1 MDSLISNLPVK
12 TKIVGNAGIL
22 LLLLIGGSLYGIYA
36 MTQIGASLQAITQAD
51 IPLTSKIT
59 NITEHQLQQALHL
72 ERALRFSGALQKNI
86 ALFKEEIQRFE
97 AINRQIEEEIR
108 EGESLAGALASLSAE
123 EQAEFALVD
132 AALKKIE
139 TEQHEYAQQVR
150 TVFTH
155 LDKGNIAAA
164 EALVERVETKEDQ
177 LGEELHALLGEI
189 SGFTAQASLHA
200 GQQEQSALSTLATI
214 TVMAL
219 LLGLALSW
227 LITGNITRRLSQVS
241 EGLKAIASGDLRQ
254 RIHGRDGR
262 DEIGSLKASAEE
274 MHTRLLEMISH
285 IGETTE
291 QLSAAAEE
299 MSIVTT
305 QTREGIHRQQSE
317 TAQVATA
324 MNQMTTT
331 VQEVANNITLSAE
344 AAENTYRDTDSG
356 RQIIEAT
363 IQDIRHLASRIEHGT
378 ETVQQLEQ
386 HSEEISGVL
395 DVIKGVAEQT
405 NLLALNAAIEAARA
419 GEQGRGFAVV
429 ADEVRTLASRTQQS
443 TEEIKQMIN
452 NLQSVSQ
459 AAVLVMTESQEQ
471 VQSVV
476 TQATAADTTFTEIRN
491 AVAHI
496 NDMSGQI
503 ASAAEEQ
510 SCVTE
515 EINRNIVQ
523 INDIAGETATGAEH
537 TATASQDLAHMATEL
552 QSIVRQFRV

>member
-22 LLLLIGGSLYGIYA
+22 LILLACSSLYGIYA
-36 MTQIGASLQAITQAD
+36 MAQIGAGLHSITRTD

-72 ERALRFSGALQKNI
+72 ERALRFSGALKENMV
-86 ALFKEEIQRFE
+86 LFKEEMQRFE
-97 AINRQIEEEIR
+97 AINQQIEEEIR
-108 EGESLAGALASLSAE
+108 AGESLAEAAEGLSAE
-123 EQAEFALVD
+123 EQAELTQVN

-139 TEQHEYAQQVR
+139 SGHREYARQVQ
-150 TVFTH
+150 TLFTH
-155 LDKGNIAAA
+155 LDQGDIMAA
-164 EALVERVETKEDQ
+164 EALAERVESKEDQ
-177 LGEELHALLGEI
+177 LDEELHALLDTI
-189 SGFTAQASLHA
+189 TRITAQASLHA
-200 GQQEQSALSTLATI
+200 EQQEQSALGTLAAI
-214 TVMAL
+214 TLAAV

-254 RIHGRDGR
+254 RNLSRDGH
-262 DEIGSLKASAEE
+262 DEIGSLKASAEA
-274 MHTRLLEMISH
+274 MHARLLEMISH

-299 MSIVTT
+299 MSIITT
-305 QTREGIHRQQSE
+305 QTRDGIQRQQSE
-317 TAQVATA
+317 TEQVATA
-324 MNQMTTT
+324 MNEMTAT
-331 VQEVANNITLSAE
+331 VQEVANNITHTAE
-344 AAENTYRDTDSG
+344 AAENTYCDTDNG
-356 RQIIEAT
+356 RQIIENT
-363 IQDIRHLASRIEHGT
+363 IQDIRQLASRIEHGA

-386 HSEEISGVL
+386 HSEKINGVL

-443 TEEIKQMIN
+443 TEEINQMIN
-452 NLQSVSQ
+452 SLQSVSQ
-459 AAVLVMTESQEQ
+459 GAVQVMTESQEQ

-476 TQATAADTTFTEIRN
+476 AQASAANTTFSEIRD
-491 AVAHI
+491 AVARI

-510 SCVTE
+510 SCVAE

-537 TATASQDLAHMATEL
+537 TATASRDLAHMATEL
-552 QSIVRQFRV
+552 QRIVGQFRV

>member
-22 LLLLIGGSLYGIYA
+22 LLLLIGSSLYGIYA
-36 MTQIGASLQAITQAD
+36 MTQIGASLQSITQAD

-86 ALFKEEIQRFE
+86 DLFKEEIQRFE

-123 EQAEFALVD
+123 EQAEFAQVD

-177 LGEELHALLGEI
+177 LDEELHALLGEI

-200 GQQEQSALSTLATI
+200 GRQEQSALSTLATI

-262 DEIGSLKASAEE
+262 DEIGSLKASAQE

-443 TEEIKQMIN
+443 TEEINQMIN

-510 SCVTE
+510 SCVAD

>member
-12 TKIVGNAGIL
+12 TKIVGNTGIL
-22 LLLLIGGSLYGIYA
+22 LILLACSALYGIYA
-36 MTQIGASLQAITQAD
+36 MTQIGASLQTITKAD

-86 ALFKEEIQRFE
+86 ALFKQEMQRFE
-97 AINRQIEEEIR
+97 TINQQIEEEIR
-108 EGESLAGALASLSAE
+108 EGESLAETVKDLSAE
-123 EQAEFALVD
+123 EKAEFARVD
-132 AALKKIE
+132 VALKKIE
-139 TEQHEYAQQVR
+139 TGQREYAQQVR

-155 LDKGNIAAA
+155 LNEGNITAA
-164 EALVERVETKEDQ
+164 EALVERVEAKEDQ
-177 LGEELHALLGEI
+177 LDEELHALLGEI

-200 GQQEQSALSTLATI
+200 GQQEQSALGTLAAI
-214 TVMAL
+214 TVTAL
-219 LLGLALSW
+219 LLGMALSW

-241 EGLKAIASGDLRQ
+241 QGLKAIASGDLRQ
-254 RIHGRDGR
+254 QTGGRDGR
-262 DEIGSLKASAEE
+262 DEIGSLKASAQE
-274 MHTRLLEMISH
+274 MHTRLLEMIGH
-285 IGETTE
+285 IGETTG

-299 MSIVTT
+299 MSIVTV
-305 QTREGIHRQQSE
+305 QTREGIQQQQSE
-317 TAQVATA
+317 TEQVATA
-324 MNQMTTT
+324 MNEMTAT

-344 AAENTYRDTDSG
+344 AAESTYRDTDNG
-356 RQIIEAT
+356 RQIIEGT
-363 IQDIRHLASRIEHGT
+363 IQEIQQLASRIERGA

-443 TEEIKQMIN
+443 TEEINQMIN
-452 NLQSVSQ
+452 SLQSVSQ

-476 TQATAADTTFTEIRN
+476 TQATAADATFTEIRD

-510 SCVTE
+510 SCVAE

>member
-1 MDSLISNLPVK
+1 MHSLISNLPVK

-22 LLLLIGGSLYGIYA
+22 LILLISGSLYGIYA
-36 MTQIGASLQAITQAD
+36 MTQIGVSLQSITQTD

-97 AINRQIEEEIR
+97 TINQQIEEEIH
-108 EGESLAGALASLSAE
+108 EGENLAEALGGLSAE
-123 EQAEFALVD
+123 EQAEFARMNV
-132 AALKKIE
+132 ALKRIE
-139 TEQHEYAQQVR
+139 VEQREYAQQVR

-155 LDKGNIAAA
+155 LDEGNIAAA
-164 EALVERVETKEDQ
+164 EASVKQVETKEDQ
-177 LGEELHALLGEI
+177 LNEELHTLLGEI
-189 SGFTAQASLHA
+189 SGITAQASLRA
-200 GQQEQSALSTLATI
+200 GQQEQNALSTLAAI
-214 TVMAL
+214 TVTAL
-219 LLGLALSW
+219 LLGLTLSW
-227 LITGNITRRLSQVS
+227 LVTGNITRRLSQVS
-241 EGLKAIASGDLRQ
+241 QGLKAIASGDLRQ

-262 DEIGSLKASAEE
+262 DEIGSLKASAKE

-324 MNQMTTT
+324 MNQMTAT
-331 VQEVANNITLSAE
+331 VQEVTSNISLSAE
-344 AAENTYRDTDSG
+344 TAENTYRNTDSG
-356 RQIIEAT
+356 QQIIEAT
-363 IQDIRHLASRIEHGT
+363 IQGIRQLASRIEHGA

-386 HSEEISGVL
+386 HSGEISGVL

-443 TEEIKQMIN
+443 TEEINQMIN
-452 NLQSVSQ
+452 SLQSVSR
-459 AAVLVMTESQEQ
+459 AAVQVMTESQEQ

-476 TQATAADTTFTEIRN
+476 IQATSADTTFTEIRD
-491 AVAHI
+491 AVSHI

-510 SCVTE
+510 SCVAE

-552 QSIVRQFRV
+552 QNIVRQFRV